1 MGLKQ
6 SWVFS
11 TRIVYLFDILFIDL
25 RGGDEMLGKRIR
37 MERVMNRNTRKTVMV
52 PLIHGVGMGPIEGI
66 KDIKNT
72 VDVISLGGANAVILH
87 KGIVAA
93 AHRHSGKDIGLIL
106 HLTATSENGKQTLV
120 TDVEEAVIIGADAVS
135 VRVDVEGPD
144 EGSMLKMLGQVS
156 RDAFKWGMPLYALM
170 DPGKVKEKDKQLKN
184 MMRAARVGAELGAD
198 LVRIPYSGSA
208 ETFKEVVSVCPVPL
222 VAIGGE
228 KKEREREFLDIVHSV
243 MEAGASG
250 MSVGRNIFQYKKP
263 GNMIKAIGR
272 IVHKGVS
279 VTEAMEVLKE
289 EPIESYVFTSSPI
302 W

>member
-1 MGLKQ
+1 
-6 SWVFS
+6 
-11 TRIVYLFDILFIDL
+11 LFDIIPIDL

-72 VDVISLGGANAVILH
+72 VDVVSLGGANAVILH

-93 AHRHSGKDIGLIL
+93 GHRHSGEDIGLIL
-106 HLTATSENGKQTLV
+106 HLTATLENGKQTLV

-135 VRVDVEGPD
+135 VRVDVGGPD
-144 EGSMLKMLGQVS
+144 EGSMLKLLGEVS

-170 DPGKVKEKDKQLKN
+170 DPGRVKEQHKQLKN
-184 MMRAARVGAELGAD
+184 MMRAARVGAEMGAD

-208 ETFKEVVSVCPVPL
+208 ETFKEVVSVCPVPV

-228 KKEREREFLDIVHSV
+228 KKAREREFLEMVHSV

-250 MSVGRNIFQYKKP
+250 MSAGRNIFQYKKP
-263 GNMIKAIGR
+263 GNMIKAIGQ

-279 VTEAMEVLKE
+279 VSKAMEVLKE